1 MDTVNDLRQVFLLV
15 QVGQLEYKTLNSL
28 EIWAG
33 GSKIGFYLGK
43 ANVTNKIEEVI
54 NIVRMSKV

>member
-28 EIWAG
+28 EI
-33 GSKIGFYLGK
+33 
-43 ANVTNKIEEVI
+43 
-54 NIVRMSKV
+54 